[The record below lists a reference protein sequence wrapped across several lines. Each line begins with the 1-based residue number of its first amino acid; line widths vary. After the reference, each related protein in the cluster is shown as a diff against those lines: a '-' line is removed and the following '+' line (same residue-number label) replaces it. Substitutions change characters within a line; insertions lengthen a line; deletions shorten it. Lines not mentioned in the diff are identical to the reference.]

1 MKKIAIACT
10 AAVLLP
16 VASPAAEQEYVTYI
30 KPLYTTRLKDSQGG
44 YNQMMSKM
52 KVSFEMLNTGLRN
65 SQISFE
71 AQMVYPMEVAHIV
84 ESPFDEFGSL
94 WNQIRNQDVQG
105 IWTAYTT
112 QGADHLSYFDSVGA
126 GSGLAY
132 VPGEFAFHGG
142 VGNTVF
148 RHEMG
153 HNFGCSHSDG
163 FQTSVGNTIMN
174 GNSIPYF
181 SNPNVTYQGVALGD
195 ATHNSAAK
203 ITANRPSSAGRRA
216 LNVDAATT
224 SATWF
229 MIAKHSSLAVDVQGG
244 ATTPGTP
251 IIQWAPHYGANQ
263 QWQFNDFSGGAS
275 TFERSGSG
283 ARFVSFTTNAN
294 GTGATL
300 QNWATGKQR
309 YFIEEQPDG
318 FSRVRRDD
326 GTGVLDV
333 PAASQTQGTQLI
345 QYTWGGGNNQRFK
358 PVHKV
363 D

>member
-1 MKKIAIACT
+1 MRKTTIACC
-10 AAVLLP
+10 AAALLP
-16 VASPAAEQEYVTYI
+16 LLSSAAEQEYVTYV

-105 IWTAYTT
+105 TWTAYTT

-153 HNFGCSHSDG
+153 HNFSCSHSDG

-216 LNVDAATT
+216 LNVDAASLST
-224 SATWF
+224 TWF
-229 MIAKHSSLAVDVQGG
+229 LIAKHSSQAVDVQGG
-244 ATTPGTP
+244 ATSPGTP
-251 IIQWAPHYGANQ
+251 IIQWSPHYGANQ
-263 QWQFNDFSGGAS
+263 QWKFNDFSGGAS

-283 ARFVSFTTNAN
+283 AKFVSFTANAN

-309 YFIEEQPDG
+309 YFIEEQADG

-333 PAASQTQGTQLI
+333 PGASQTQGTQLI

-358 PVHKV
+358 PVQKV